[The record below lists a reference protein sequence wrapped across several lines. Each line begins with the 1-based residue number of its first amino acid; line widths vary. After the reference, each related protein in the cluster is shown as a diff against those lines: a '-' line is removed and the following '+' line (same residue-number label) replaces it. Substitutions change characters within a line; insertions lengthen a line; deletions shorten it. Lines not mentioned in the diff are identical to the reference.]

1 MAIRL
6 FDYQREMR
14 DSVLEAFGSHN
25 SVMCQMPTGTGKTH
39 VLASVVSEYAKGKTV
54 WVVAHRRELIEQIE
68 RTWAA
73 FYKDKRNAPEVRVL
87 SIQWLARN
95 WDKAA
100 DESPA
105 MIVIDEAHHAL
116 AETYRELFRRYP
128 DAKKLGMTATPY
140 RLSGKGFTDLFDILL
155 QSRSIPDFIM
165 AKRLSLFDYYAVPQ
179 NSKIRRQIAMLKKR
193 GADGDYQTKEL
204 ELSLNTPRNI
214 EYLYNSLM
222 RYAKGRRGI
231 VYAINISHARAIA
244 EYYAAQGLRCC
255 AIDCNTPAKE
265 REAKIEAFRR
275 GDIDVMVNVDIFSEG
290 FDCPEVEFI
299 QLARPTLSLAVYL
312 QQIGRGLR
320 KAKGKKYCVILD
332 NVGLSHTFGTPIRKW
347 KWERMFRGNAGNIRI
362 DAGNSRE
369 LLKHYGYPGKLV
381 DEPMEKIINHEE
393 MATAIRYQKVLRYFS
408 SSNLVGVV
416 LNGNVV
422 AKKRVLSVIALKQD
436 AVALRLADQSAC
448 LVFASGREMPL
459 PDDCKDFDILD
470 NKILKITTPQKEIFI
485 DLITKQEFRQPP
497 VIEKYGP
504 MEFIG
509 NREFVWR
516 RIYNWTYYYYRDE
529 ISHPSWNGFYFKI
542 YGICPIATKA
552 FIPTAKLGGIRE
564 CSYSYVVLFPSD
576 FHEYYLVEELAD
588 GSIILVDINLGYY
601 LVKPDLTHK
610 FLFTATSY
618 ASSKKELEEW
628 MVKLRKKRSIPH
640 ESIVESKITM
650 TNG

>member
-39 VLASVVSEYAKGKTV
+39 VLAAVVSNYAKSKAV
-54 WVVAHRRELIEQIE
+54 WVVAHRLELIEQIE

-73 FYKDKRNAPEVRVL
+73 FYKDRRNAPEVRVL

-95 WDKAA
+95 WDKMA

-116 AETYRELFRRYP
+116 AETYQELFRRYP

-155 QSRSIPDFIM
+155 QSKSIPEFIM
-165 AKRLSLFDYYAVPQ
+165 AKRLSLFDYYAVPRD
-179 NSKIRRQIAMLKKR
+179 SKIRRRIALLKKR

-214 EYLYNSLM
+214 EYLYNSLV
-222 RYAKGRRGI
+222 RYAKGRKGI

-244 EYYAAQGLRCC
+244 DYYAAQGLRCC

-265 REAKIEAFRR
+265 RGEKIEAFRR

-290 FDCPEVEFI
+290 LDCPEVEFI

-320 KAKGKKYCVILD
+320 KAKGKRFCVILD
-332 NVGLSHTFGTPIRKW
+332 NVGLSHTFGTPIRNW
-347 KWERMFRGNAGNIRI
+347 KWERMFRGNAGNVRI
-362 DAGNSRE
+362 DTGDGRK
-369 LLKHYGYPGKLV
+369 LRKHYGYPGRLA
-381 DEPMEKIINHEE
+381 DEPMEKAISHEE
-393 MATAIRYQKVLRYFS
+393 MATAIRHQEVLRYYP
-408 SSNLVGVV
+408 SSNLVGIV

-422 AKKRVLSVIALKQD
+422 AKKRVVNVIARRRD
-436 AVALRLADQSAC
+436 AVALRLADQSSC
-448 LVFASGREMPL
+448 LVFASGKEMPL

-470 NKILKITTPQKEIFI
+470 NKILKITTTKKETFI
-485 DLITKQEFRQPP
+485 DLITKQEFGQPP

-509 NREFVWR
+509 NRELIWR
-516 RIYNWTYYYYRDE
+516 RIYNCPRYYYRNE
-529 ISHPSWNGFYFKI
+529 TSNPSWNGFYFKI

-552 FIPTAKLGGIRE
+552 FIPAATLGGTRK
-564 CSYSYVVLFPSD
+564 CSYSYVVLFQGD
-576 FHEYYLVEELAD
+576 FREYYLVEELSN
-588 GSIILVDINLGYY
+588 GSIILVDFNLGYY
-601 LVKPDLTHK
+601 LVKPDLTHR

-618 ASSKKELEEW
+618 ASSKNTLEEW
-628 MVKLRKKRSIPH
+628 MTKLRLKPASALPY
-640 ESIVESKITM
+640 T
-650 TNG
+650 

>member
-14 DSVLEAFGSHN
+14 DSVLGAFGSHD
-25 SVMCQMPTGTGKTH
+25 SMMCQMPTGTGKTH
-39 VLASVVSEYAKGKTV
+39 VLASVVSVYAKGKIV

-68 RTWAA
+68 GTWAA
-73 FYKDKRNAPEVRVL
+73 FYKGKKNAPDVRVL

-95 WDKAA
+95 WDKV
-100 DESPA
+100 EGENPA
-105 MIVIDEAHHAL
+105 IIVIDEAHHAL
-116 AETYRELFRRYP
+116 AETYQELFRRYP

-140 RLSGKGFTDLFDILL
+140 RLSGKRFTDLFDILL
-155 QSRSIPDFIM
+155 QSKSIPEFILSG
-165 AKRLSLFDYYAVPQ
+165 RLSLFDYYAVPQ
-179 NSKIRRQIAMLKKR
+179 NSKIRRQIALLKKR

-204 ELSLNTPRNI
+204 ELSLNIPRNI
-214 EYLYNSLM
+214 EYLYNSLT
-222 RYAKGRRGI
+222 RYAKGRKGI
-231 VYAINISHARAIA
+231 IYAINISHARAIA
-244 EYYAAQGLRCC
+244 DYYAAQGMRCC

-265 REAKIEAFRR
+265 RGEKIEAFRS

-362 DAGNSRE
+362 DTGDSRE
-369 LLKHYGYPGKLV
+369 LLKHYGYPGKLA

-393 MATAIRYQKVLRYFS
+393 MATAIRHQEVLRYYP
-408 SSNLVGVV
+408 SSNLVGIV

-422 AKKRVLSVIALKQD
+422 AKKRVLSVIARKQD

-448 LVFASGREMPL
+448 LVFASGQEMPL

-470 NKILKITTPQKEIFI
+470 NKILKITTTKKEIFI
-485 DLITKQEFRQPP
+485 DLITKQEFGQPP

-509 NREFVWR
+509 NRELVWR
-516 RIYNWTYYYYRDE
+516 RIYNCPYYYYRDE

-542 YGICPIATKA
+542 YGICPVASKA
-552 FIPTAKLGGIRE
+552 FIPSAKFGGSRKR
-564 CSYSYVVLFPSD
+564 SYSYVVLFQSD
-576 FHEYYLVEELAD
+576 FQEYYLVEELTD
-588 GSIILVDINLGYY
+588 GSIILVDFNLGYY

-610 FLFTATSY
+610 FLITATSY
-618 ASSKKELEEW
+618 TSSKNTLEEW
-628 MVKLRKKRSIPH
+628 MTKLRLKPASALPY
-640 ESIVESKITM
+640 T
-650 TNG
+650 

>member
-14 DSVLEAFGSHN
+14 DSVLEALDSHD

-39 VLASVVSEYAKGKTV
+39 VLASVVSEYARGKTV

-73 FYKDKRNAPEVRVL
+73 FYRDKKGAPEVKVL

-95 WDKAA
+95 WDKVA
-100 DESPA
+100 DERPA

-116 AETYRELFRRYP
+116 AETYQELFRRYP

-155 QSRSIPDFIM
+155 QSKSIPEFILSG
-165 AKRLSLFDYYAVPQ
+165 RLSLFDYYTVPQ
-179 NSKIRRQIAMLKKR
+179 NSKIRRQIALLKKR

-222 RYAKGRRGI
+222 RYAKGRKGI
-231 VYAINISHARAIA
+231 VYALNISHARAIA
-244 EYYAAQGLRCC
+244 DYYAAQGVRCC

-275 GDIDVMVNVDIFSEG
+275 GNIDVMINVDIFLEG

-320 KAKGKKYCVILD
+320 KAKGKRVCVILD
-332 NVGLSHTFGTPIRKW
+332 NVGLNHTFGTPVRKW
-347 KWERMFRGNAGNIRI
+347 KWERMFRGNAGNVRI
-362 DAGNSRE
+362 DTGDSRE
-369 LLKHYGYPGKLV
+369 LLKHYGYPGKLA
-381 DEPMEKIINHEE
+381 DEPMEKIISHEE
-393 MATAIRYQKVLRYFS
+393 MATAIRHQEVLRYYP

-416 LNGNVV
+416 INGDVV
-422 AKKRVLSVIALKQD
+422 AKKRVVNVIARKQD
-436 AVALRLADQSAC
+436 AVALKLADQSAC

-470 NKILKITTPQKEIFI
+470 NKILKITTTKKEIFI
-485 DLITKQEFRQPP
+485 DLITKQEFGQPP

-509 NREFVWR
+509 NRELVWR
-516 RIYNWTYYYYRDE
+516 RIYNCPYYYYRNE
-529 ISHPSWNGFYFKI
+529 ASNPSWNGFYFKI
-542 YGICPIATKA
+542 YGICPIATQA
-552 FIPTAKLGGIRE
+552 FIPAAKFGGTRN
-564 CSYSYVVLFPSD
+564 CSYSYVVLFHGD
-576 FHEYYLVEELAD
+576 FREYYLVEELTD
-588 GSIILVDINLGYY
+588 GSIILVDFNLGYY

-618 ASSKKELEEW
+618 TSSKNELEKW
-628 MVKLRKKRSIPH
+628 MLKLRLKPALPYA
-640 ESIVESKITM
+640 
-650 TNG
+650 

>member
-14 DSVLEAFGSHN
+14 DSVLEAFGSHD

-39 VLASVVSEYAKGKTV
+39 VLAAVVSEYAKGKTV

-68 RTWAA
+68 GTWAT

-95 WDKAA
+95 WDKVA
-100 DESPA
+100 DERPA

-116 AETYRELFRRYP
+116 AETYQELFRHYP
-128 DAKKLGMTATPY
+128 EAKKLGMTATPY

-155 QSRSIPDFIM
+155 QSKSIPEFIM

-179 NSKIRRQIAMLKKR
+179 NSKIRRQIALLKKR

-222 RYAKGRRGI
+222 RYAKGCKGI
-231 VYAINISHARAIA
+231 VYAINISHARSIA
-244 EYYAAQGLRCC
+244 EYYATQGIRCC

-265 REAKIEAFRR
+265 RGEKIEAFRR

-320 KAKGKKYCVILD
+320 KAKGKRFCVILD
-332 NVGLSHTFGTPIRKW
+332 NVGLSHTFGTPIRNW
-347 KWERMFRGNAGNIRI
+347 KWERMFRGNAGNLRI
-362 DAGNSRE
+362 DTGDSRE
-369 LLKHYGYPGKLV
+369 LRKHYGYPGRLAN
-381 DEPMEKIINHEE
+381 EPMEKVINHEE
-393 MATAIRYQKVLRYFS
+393 METAIRHQEVLRYYP
-408 SSNLVGVV
+408 SSNLVGIV
-416 LNGNVV
+416 LDGNVV
-422 AKKRVLSVIALKQD
+422 AKKRVVNVIARNRD

-459 PDDCKDFDILD
+459 PDDCRDVDILD
-470 NKILKITTPQKEIFI
+470 NKILKITTAHKEIFI
-485 DLITKQEFRQPP
+485 DLITKQEFGQPP

-509 NREFVWR
+509 NRELVWR
-516 RIYNWTYYYYRDE
+516 RIYKCPYYYYRNE
-529 ISHPSWNGFYFKI
+529 ASNPSWNGFYFKI
-542 YGICPIATKA
+542 YGICPIATQA
-552 FIPTAKLGGIRE
+552 FIPAAKLGGTRN
-564 CSYSYVVLFPSD
+564 CSYSYVVLFHGD
-576 FHEYYLVEELAD
+576 FREYYLVEELTD
-588 GSIILVDINLGYY
+588 GSIILVDFNLGYY
-601 LVKPDLTHK
+601 HVKPDLTHK

-618 ASSKKELEEW
+618 TSSKYELEKW
-628 MVKLRKKRSIPH
+628 MMKLRL
-640 ESIVESKITM
+640 
-650 TNG
+650 

>member
-39 VLASVVSEYAKGKTV
+39 VLASVVSEYARGKTV
-54 WVVAHRRELIEQIE
+54 WVVAHRRELIEQIK

-73 FYKDKRNAPEVRVL
+73 FYKYKKNAPEVRVL
-87 SIQWLARN
+87 STQRLARN
-95 WDKAA
+95 WDKVA
-100 DESPA
+100 DEGPA

-116 AETYRELFRRYP
+116 AETYQELFRRYP

-140 RLSGKGFTDLFDILL
+140 RLSGKGFTDLFDTLL
-155 QSRSIPDFIM
+155 QSKSILEFIM

-179 NSKIRRQIAMLKKR
+179 NSKTRRQIALLKKR

-222 RYAKGRRGI
+222 RYAKGRKGI
-231 VYAINISHARAIA
+231 VYAINISHACVIA
-244 EYYAAQGLRCC
+244 DYYATQGLRCC

-265 REAKIEAFRR
+265 HEEKIEAFRQ

-290 FDCPEVEFI
+290 FDSPEVEFI

-332 NVGLSHTFGTPIRKW
+332 NVGLSHTFGTPIKKW

-362 DAGNSRE
+362 DIGDSRE
-369 LLKHYGYPGKLV
+369 LLKHYGYPGKLA

-393 MATAIRYQKVLRYFS
+393 MATAIKHQEVLRYYP
-408 SSNLVGVV
+408 SSNLVGIV

-422 AKKRVLSVIALKQD
+422 AKKRVVNVIARKQD
-436 AVALRLADQSAC
+436 AVALRLADQSVC
-448 LVFASGREMPL
+448 LVFASGQELPL
-459 PDDCKDFDILD
+459 PDDCRDFDILD
-470 NKILKITTPQKEIFI
+470 NKILKITTPQKDIFI
-485 DLITKQEFRQPP
+485 DLIMKQEFRQHP
-497 VIEKYGP
+497 VIEKYGL

-509 NREFVWR
+509 NRELIWR
-516 RIYNWTYYYYRDE
+516 RIYNCPRYYYRNE
-529 ISHPSWNGFYFKI
+529 ASNPSWNGFYFKI
-542 YGICPIATKA
+542 YGICPIAAQA
-552 FIPTAKLGGIRE
+552 FIPAATLGGTRK
-564 CSYSYVVLFPSD
+564 CSYSYVVLFQGD
-576 FHEYYLVEELAD
+576 FREYYLVEELTS
-588 GSIILVDINLGYY
+588 GNIILVDINLDYY
-601 LVKPDLTHK
+601 LVKPNLTHK
-610 FLFTATSY
+610 LLFTATSY
-618 ASSKKELEEW
+618 ASSKNKLEEW
-628 MVKLRKKRSIPH
+628 MMKLRKRP
-640 ESIVESKITM
+640 
-650 TNG
+650 

>member
-14 DSVLEAFGSHN
+14 DSVLEAFGSYD

-39 VLASVVSEYAKGKTV
+39 VLASVVSEYAKGKIV
-54 WVVAHRRELIEQIE
+54 WIVAHRRELIEQIE

-73 FYKDKRNAPEVRVL
+73 FYKDKKNAPGVRVL

-95 WDKAA
+95 WDKVEN
-100 DESPA
+100 ESPA

-116 AETYRELFRRYP
+116 AETYQELFRRYP

-140 RLSGKGFTDLFDILL
+140 RLSGKGFTDLFDTLL
-155 QSRSIPDFIM
+155 QSKSIPEFIM

-179 NSKIRRQIAMLKKR
+179 NSKIRRQIALLKKR

-244 EYYAAQGLRCC
+244 GYYAAQGLSCC

-332 NVGLSHTFGTPIRKW
+332 NVGLSHTFGTPIREW
-347 KWERMFRGNAGNIRI
+347 KWERMFRGKAGNIRI
-362 DAGNSRE
+362 DTGNSRE
-369 LLKHYGYPGKLV
+369 LLKHYGYPGRLA

-393 MATAIRYQKVLRYFS
+393 MAIAIKHQEVLRYYP
-408 SSNLVGVV
+408 SSNLVGIV
-416 LNGNVV
+416 LDGNVV

-436 AVALRLADQSAC
+436 AVALRLADQSSC
-448 LVFASGREMPL
+448 LVFASGQDIPL
-459 PDDCKDFDILD
+459 PDDCMDFDILD
-470 NKILKITTPQKEIFI
+470 NKILKIITPQKEIFI
-485 DLITKQEFRQPP
+485 DLITKQEFRQHP
-497 VIEKYGP
+497 VIEQYGP
-504 MEFIG
+504 IEFIG
-509 NREFVWR
+509 NQEMLWR
-516 RIYNWTYYYYRDE
+516 RIYNCPLFYYRNE
-529 ISHPSWNGFYFKI
+529 INHPSWNGFYFKF
-542 YGICPIATKA
+542 YGICPIATEA
-552 FIPTAKLGGIRE
+552 FIPDAKLGSQRKYN
-564 CSYSYVVLFPSD
+564 YSYVVLFYGD
-576 FHEYYLVEELAD
+576 FREYYLVKELTD
-588 GSIILVDINLGYY
+588 DSIILVDINLGYY
-601 LVKPDLTHK
+601 LVKPDFTHK
-610 FLFTATSY
+610 YLFTATSY
-618 ASSKKELEEW
+618 AGSQKSLEKWMSRLKE
-628 MVKLRKKRSIPH
+628 RP
-640 ESIVESKITM
+640 
-650 TNG
+650 

>member
-6 FDYQREMR
+6 FDYQREMK
-14 DSVLEAFGSHN
+14 DSVLEAFGSHD

-39 VLASVVSEYAKGKTV
+39 VLAAVVSEYAKGKTV

-68 RTWAA
+68 RTWAS
-73 FYKDKRNAPEVRVL
+73 FYKDKKNAPDIKVL

-95 WDKAA
+95 WDKVA

-116 AETYRELFRRYP
+116 AETYQELFRRYP
-128 DAKKLGMTATPY
+128 DARKLGMTATPY
-140 RLSGKGFTDLFDILL
+140 RLSGKGFTDLFDTLL
-155 QSRSIPDFIM
+155 QSKSIPEFILSG
-165 AKRLSLFDYYAVPQ
+165 RLSLFDYYAVPH
-179 NSKIRRQIAMLKKR
+179 NSKIRRQIALLKKR

-222 RYAKGRRGI
+222 RYAKGRKGI
-231 VYAINISHARAIA
+231 VYAINISHACAIA
-244 EYYAAQGLRCC
+244 DYYVAQGLRCSS
-255 AIDCNTPAKE
+255 INCNTPAKE
-265 REAKIEAFRR
+265 REEKIEAFRR

-320 KAKGKKYCVILD
+320 KAKGKRFCVILD

-362 DAGNSRE
+362 DTGDGRE
-369 LLKHYGYPGKLV
+369 LRKHYGYPGRLA
-381 DEPMEKIINHEE
+381 DEPMERIISHEE
-393 MATAIRYQKVLRYFS
+393 METAIRHQEVLRYYP
-408 SSNLVGVV
+408 SSNLVGIV

-422 AKKRVLSVIALKQD
+422 AKKRVVSVIACRQD

-448 LVFASGREMPL
+448 LVFASGREVTL
-459 PDDCKDFDILD
+459 PDDCKDFDILN
-470 NKILKITTPQKEIFI
+470 NKILKIKTKQKEIFI
-485 DLITKQEFRQPP
+485 DLITKQEFEQPP
-497 VIEKYGP
+497 VIERYGP

-509 NREFVWR
+509 NRELIWR
-516 RIYNWTYYYYRDE
+516 RIYNCQCYYYRNE
-529 ISHPSWNGFYFKI
+529 ASNPSWNGYYFKI
-542 YGICPIATKA
+542 YDICPIATQA
-552 FIPTAKLGGIRE
+552 FIPAAKLGGVRK
-564 CSYSYVVLFPSD
+564 CSYSYVVLFQND
-576 FHEYYLVEELAD
+576 FREYYLVEELTS
-588 GSIILVDINLGYY
+588 GNIILVDINLDYY

-610 FLFTATSY
+610 YLFTATSY
-618 ASSKKELEEW
+618 ASSKNELEEW
-628 MVKLRKKRSIPH
+628 MSRLRKRP
-640 ESIVESKITM
+640 
-650 TNG
+650 

>member
-6 FDYQREMR
+6 FDYQREMK

-39 VLASVVSEYAKGKTV
+39 VLVSVVSEYARGKTV

-73 FYKDKRNAPEVRVL
+73 FYRDKKDAPEVRVL

-95 WDKAA
+95 WDKVA
-100 DESPA
+100 DECPA

-116 AETYRELFRRYP
+116 AETYQELFRRYP

-155 QSRSIPDFIM
+155 QSKSIPEFILSG
-165 AKRLSLFDYYAVPQ
+165 RLSLFDYYAVPQ
-179 NSKIRRQIAMLKKR
+179 NSKIRRQIALLKKR
-193 GADGDYQTKEL
+193 GADGDYQIKEL

-214 EYLYNSLM
+214 EYLYNSLT
-222 RYAKGRRGI
+222 RYAKGRKGI

-244 EYYAAQGLRCC
+244 DYYAAQGLRCC

-265 REAKIEAFRR
+265 REEKIEAFRL

-320 KAKGKKYCVILD
+320 KAKGKKFCVILD

-362 DAGNSRE
+362 DTGDSRE
-369 LLKHYGYPGKLV
+369 LLKHYGYPGKLA
-381 DEPMEKIINHEE
+381 DEPMEKIISHEE
-393 MATAIRYQKVLRYFS
+393 MATAIKHQEVLRYYP
-408 SSNLVGVV
+408 SSNLVGIV

-422 AKKRVLSVIALKQD
+422 AKKRVLSVIARKQD
-436 AVALRLADQSAC
+436 AVALRLADQSSC
-448 LVFASGREMPL
+448 LVFASGKEMTL

-470 NKILKITTPQKEIFI
+470 NKILKITTAKKEIYI
-485 DLITKQEFRQPP
+485 DLITKQEFEQPP

-509 NREFVWR
+509 DREFVWR
-516 RIYNWTYYYYRDE
+516 RIYNCPYYYYRDE

-542 YGICPIATKA
+542 YGICPIATQA
-552 FIPTAKLGGIRE
+552 FIPAATLGGIRK
-564 CSYSYVVLFPSD
+564 CGYSYVVLFQSD
-576 FHEYYLVEELAD
+576 TREYYLVDELTD
-588 GSIILVDINLGYY
+588 GSIILVDFNLGYY

-618 ASSKKELEEW
+618 ANSKNELKEW
-628 MVKLRKKRSIPH
+628 MTKLRLKPASAL
-640 ESIVESKITM
+640 SYT
-650 TNG
+650 